1 MRYLILFTVIYFGT
15 CLKNG
20 CSAEE
25 FYEINSTEF
34 FNSVQTPFNFFNTI
48 PAQIKITD
56 KVDLSFS
63 VNNAIVSQYRYRLE
77 VPDMVRSSINKTFL
91 IWSGWIN
98 NAFTDIIILKIEQ
111 EGRYKLVIE
120 YKSYGTAE
128 IRRFEKPFEVYD
140 PAAQVNTRVISRT
153 GSGTGNKPPTSVNT
167 PVTVEKV
174 EALDYNKLLNEAI
187 ERKDGD
193 LLREAVLNGA
203 GINIKGLNGG
213 NIYHL
218 MNDNLASEDLISLL
232 KSKDISINQTD
243 NFGNTPL
250 HIAIMLR
257 EKKYIQSLINQG
269 ADMNL
274 KNKAQLSA
282 LHIAAFLND
291 EETAKE
297 LLAKGAEIDLK
308 GNTGYT
314 PLHIAA
320 LMNNIEVAKDL
331 LNMGASPKIKTD
343 QNLTAEII
351 AKIQNYSSMKK
362 LIAKGGSLNLKQTDA
377 SLTNNLNQMN
387 SVKLSPQ
394 FDINLTYNK
403 DLVKKRKLNRIAGF
417 ISIPFFAISTA
428 GTVYFRSEANK
439 YYTSY
444 KNAETIEIA
453 KNYYDKTMQYD
464 TYTYITGGISIVS
477 AFEIIRSA
485 IRNKSISD
493 KMRKTLY

>member
-1 MRYLILFTVIYFGT
+1 MRYLILFAVIFFGT
-15 CLKNG
+15 SLKNS
-20 CSAEE
+20 CSAKE
-25 FYEINSTEF
+25 FYGINSPEF
-34 FNSVQTPFNFFNTI
+34 INSIQTPFNFFNTI
-48 PAQIKITD
+48 PAKIKITD

-77 VPDMVRSSINKTFL
+77 VPDMVRSSVNKTFL
-91 IWSGWIN
+91 TWSAWIN

-120 YKSYGTAE
+120 YKSYGTTE
-128 IRRFEKPFEVYD
+128 IRRYEKLFDVYD
-140 PAAQVNTRVISRT
+140 PATQVNTRATSRT
-153 GSGTGNKPPTSVNT
+153 GSGTGNKPPTPVNT
-167 PVTVEKV
+167 TGKV
-174 EALDYNKLLNEAI
+174 DNQEAPDYNRLLNEAI
-187 ERKDGD
+187 ERKDGA

-218 MNDNLASEDLISLL
+218 MNDNLANEDLISLL
-232 KSKDISINQTD
+232 KAKDISIDQTD

-257 EKKYIQSLINQG
+257 EKKYVHSLISQG
-269 ADMNL
+269 ADMNIM
-274 KNKAQLSA
+274 NKAELSP
-282 LHIAAFLND
+282 LHLAAFLND
-291 EETAKE
+291 EEAANE

-351 AKIQNYSSMKK
+351 AKIQNYSLMKK
-362 LIAKGGSLNLKQTDA
+362 FIAKGGSLNINQADA
-377 SLTNNLNQMN
+377 SLAKNLNPMN

-417 ISIPFFAISTA
+417 ISVPFFAISTA
-428 GTVYFRSEANK
+428 GTIYFRSEANK
-439 YYTSY
+439 YYSSY

-464 TYTYITGGISIVS
+464 TYTYISGGISIVS
-477 AFEIIRSA
+477 AFETVRSA